1 MKTKIVATIGP
12 ASSSPEMLRALILN
26 GVDVFRLNFSHSS
39 YEEHQKVID
48 SIHTL
53 NKETSNHIAIL
64 ADLQGPKIRI
74 GMMENG
80 QAMMID
86 GHELVFTTVECTC
99 TADRLYITYP
109 EFARDVKAGE
119 DILLDDGKLLF
130 RVLETNGIDEVK
142 VKVIHGGP
150 LSSKKGVNLPN
161 TLISLP
167 SVTEKD
173 KRDLEFALKNRVNW
187 IALSFVRT
195 AQDIHELR
203 ELISSIV
210 PSLASDGYRERRGE
224 GYGEKRGEGYG
235 TGSKENYKPRIIAKI
250 EKPDAVKNMDAIIE
264 ATDGIMVARGDL
276 GVELPLQQVPLVQK
290 TLVQKC
296 VMASKP
302 VIIATQM
309 MEGMITNIRPTR
321 AEVND
326 VANSVLDGADALMLS
341 GETSVG
347 QFPVEVIQTMK
358 KIISEVEEFQDVY
371 NKPHHANPD
380 DKECIIS
387 DSILFAA
394 CNIAREANAGAILAM
409 THTGYSAF
417 RISSQRPRQDVF
429 IFSNDHELVCTL
441 SLVWGIKG
449 IYFDEIEHSTTRTL
463 KKITEKL
470 IGEGFIKRGDLLV
483 NVASTPIY
491 ISGKTNMLKL
501 SFA

>member
-12 ASSSPEMLRALILN
+12 ASSSREMLKNLILN
-26 GVDVFRLNFSHSS
+26 GVNVFRINFSHSS

-48 SIHTL
+48 TIHEL
-53 NKETSNHIAIL
+53 NSETGNHIAIL

-74 GMMENG
+74 GLMENG
-80 QAMMID
+80 VAMMDD
-86 GHELVFTTVECTC
+86 GHELIFTTRECNC
-99 TADRLYITYP
+99 TANRLYITYP

-119 DILLDDGKLLF
+119 DILLDDGKLQF
-130 RVLETNGIDEVK
+130 RVVETNGIDEVK
-142 VKVIHGGP
+142 ARVIHGGP

-161 TLISLP
+161 TIISLP
-167 SVTEKD
+167 SLTEKD

-187 IALSFVRT
+187 VALSFVRK
-195 AQDIHELR
+195 AQDILELR

-210 PSLASDGYRERRGE
+210 PALASDGYPG
-224 GYGEKRGEGYG
+224 GYF
-235 TGSKENYKPRIIAKI
+235 PRIIAKI
-250 EKPDAVKNMDAIIE
+250 EKPEAVKNMDSIIE

-296 VMASKP
+296 IIACKP

-347 QFPVEVIQTMK
+347 QFPVEVIQTMES
-358 KIISEVEEFQDVY
+358 IIQEVEDFQDVY
-371 NKPHHANPD
+371 NKHHHSNPND
-380 DKECIIS
+380 AENIIS

-394 CNIAREANAGAILAM
+394 CSIAREANAKAILAM
-409 THTGYSAF
+409 THTGHSAF
-417 RISSQRPRQDVF
+417 RISSERPKQDIF
-429 IFSNDHELVCTL
+429 IFSNNHELLCTL
-441 SLVWGIKG
+441 NLVWGIKG
-449 IYFDEIEHSTTRTL
+449 IYFDEIEQSTTRTL
-463 KKITEKL
+463 KKITDKL
-470 IGEGFIKRGDLLV
+470 IAGGYIHHGDLLV

>member
-12 ASSSPEMLRALILN
+12 ASSSREMLKSLIQS
-26 GVDVFRLNFSHSS
+26 GVDVFRLNFSHGN
-39 YEEHQKVID
+39 YEDHQKVID
-48 SIHTL
+48 FIHEL
-53 NKETSNHIAIL
+53 NKESGSNTAIL

-74 GMMENG
+74 GVMGNGSVLME
-80 QAMMID
+80 D
-86 GHELVFTTVECTC
+86 GHELIFTTHECIC
-99 TADRLYITYP
+99 TAERLYITYP
-109 EFARDVKAGE
+109 EFARDVKSGE

-161 TLISLP
+161 TNVSLP
-167 SVTEKD
+167 SLTEKD
-173 KRDLEFALKNRVNW
+173 LRDLQFALDNRVNW
-187 IALSFVRT
+187 VALSFVRT
-195 AQDIHELR
+195 AQDILELR
-203 ELISSIV
+203 KVMNALT
-210 PSLASDGYRERRGE
+210 GE
-224 GYGEKRGEGYG
+224 GY
-235 TGSKENYKPRIIAKI
+235 NPRIIAKI
-250 EKPDAVKNMDAIIE
+250 EKPEAVKNMDAIVE

-290 TLVQKC
+290 TLVNKC
-296 VMASKP
+296 IKASKP

-347 QFPVEVIQTMK
+347 LFPVEVIQTMK
-358 KIISEVEEFQDVY
+358 KIVLEVEEFQDVY
-371 NKPHHANPD
+371 NKHHHANPD

-394 CNIAREANAGAILAM
+394 CNIAREARAKAILAM

-429 IFSNDHELVCTL
+429 IFSNEHELLCTL
-441 SLVWGIKG
+441 NLVWGIKG
-449 IYFDEIEHSTTRTL
+449 IFFDEIEHSTTQTL

-470 IGEGFIKRGDLLV
+470 ISEGLIQKGDLLV